1 MYLSNSPKA
10 WPVTAHV
17 PDGLDEAAIDRL
29 IAEVAIEVA
38 EAAEPTS
45 ELIDG
50 SAAQRRRRRIER
62 RALTAVVRS
71 LPTRPSITTHTNGI
85 EDIAS

>member
-1 MYLSNSPKA
+1 MYLSTSPKA
-10 WPVTAHV
+10 WPVTAVV

-29 IAEVAIEVA
+29 IAEAAVDVAG
-38 EAAEPTS
+38 AAEPTS
-45 ELIDG
+45 ALIDG

-71 LPTRPSITTHTNGI
+71 LPTRPSMATHSNGI

>member
-29 IAEVAIEVA
+29 IAEVAVEVA
-38 EAAEPTS
+38 GAAGPTS
-45 ELIDG
+45 ALIDG

-62 RALTAVVRS
+62 RALTTVVRS
-71 LPTRPSITTHTNGI
+71 LPTRPLITTHTPGI